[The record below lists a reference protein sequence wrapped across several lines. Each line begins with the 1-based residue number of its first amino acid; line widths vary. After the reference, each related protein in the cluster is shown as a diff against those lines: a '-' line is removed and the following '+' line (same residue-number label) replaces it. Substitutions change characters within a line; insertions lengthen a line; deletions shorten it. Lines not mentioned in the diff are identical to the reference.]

1 MTLGSFGFIYLL
13 TGLEGRKVFVS
24 SLSIVNMVF
33 DFLRNGTSKSV
44 KSKVHVQNFACKF
57 CISPISWGPEM
68 DSSLKFFCHLRSIAE
83 PFFTLV

>member
-13 TGLEGRKVFVS
+13 TGLEGRKVFFS

-44 KSKVHVQNFACKF
+44 KSKVHVQTTLLVNSALVPFLGA
-57 CISPISWGPEM
+57 
-68 DSSLKFFCHLRSIAE
+68 LKWIHL
-83 PFFTLV
+83 